1 MHTKTLS
8 IRSFQVAW
16 LILFLFGLTSVILRL
31 LTGKEIANYGG
42 YVPWGL
48 WVAVYLFFVGMAA
61 GSFFLGSAAIVFRI
75 RVIQPLIRPA
85 LVASLA
91 SLLGGLMAIFLD
103 LGRPF
108 RAWKVLLQP
117 NFSSMM
123 AWMIWMYTAFVVLLV
138 LMLWLVFRREQFQA
152 QTETWLPRLA
162 VVGLPLA
169 IAFSGGV
176 GALFGVIGARPYW
189 NTSTF
194 PLMFL
199 SGALL
204 TGTALVTLLST
215 ALYPNRETAT
225 FRHLVPFLGNLLLA
239 CLALQALVEWA
250 EFSIAYYASIPS
262 HVGPWEAILFGPYWW
277 VFWIVHLGFGMVLPA
292 ALLLSRSGRSSPA
305 RVLTAALLVVITFL
319 SVRLNVVIPGLVHA
333 ELKGLKNAYQDLRLH
348 FDYFPSL
355 LEFGVA
361 AFCYAL
367 VAGLLAWA
375 HLRLPLWQTP
385 SSSEVS
391 S

>member
-1 MHTKTLS
+1 MNKFSVRLL
-8 IRSFQVAW
+8 QGAW
-16 LILFLFGLTSVILRL
+16 LLLFLFGLGSVAVRL
-31 LTGKEIANYGG
+31 FTGKEIANYGG

-61 GSFFLGSAAIVFRI
+61 GSFFLATAGLVFRI
-75 RVIQPLIRPA
+75 RVIQPLVRPA

-91 SLLGGLMAIFLD
+91 SLLGGLTAIFLD

-117 NFSSMM
+117 NFTSMM
-123 AWMIWMYTAFVVLLV
+123 AWMIWMYSAFAVLLIF
-138 LMLWLVFRREQFQA
+138 MLWLAFRGEHKPKA
-152 QTETWLPRLA
+152 ETETWLRRLA

-169 IAFSGGV
+169 VAFSGGV

-204 TGTALVTLLST
+204 TGTALVTLLAT
-215 ALYPNRETAT
+215 ALYPDRESSTY
-225 FRHLVPFLGNLLLA
+225 RQIVRFLAGLLLA
-239 CLALQALVEWA
+239 CLALQGLVEWA

-262 HVGPWEAILFGPYWW
+262 HVGPWQAILFGPYWW
-277 VFWIVHLGFGMVLPA
+277 VFWVVHLGFGMGLPA
-292 ALLLSRSGRSSPA
+292 LLLLSRGGRTSPA
-305 RVLTAALLVVITFL
+305 RVLAASLLVVATFL

-333 ELKGLKNAYQDLRLH
+333 ELKGLEAAYQDLRLH

-361 AFCYAL
+361 GFSYAL
-367 VAGLLAWA
+367 VAGVLAWA
-375 HLRLPLWQTP
+375 QMRLPLWDIP
-385 SSSEVS
+385 SSTEVS